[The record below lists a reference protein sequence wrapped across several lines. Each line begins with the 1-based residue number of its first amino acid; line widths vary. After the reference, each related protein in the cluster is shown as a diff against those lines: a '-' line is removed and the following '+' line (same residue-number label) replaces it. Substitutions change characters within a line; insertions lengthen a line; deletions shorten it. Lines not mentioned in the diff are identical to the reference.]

1 MDDYE
6 VEKTLNEYE
15 YYRAQAEALKRNLD
29 LMNANLMELEVVRGS
44 LDEIK
49 KLGKKNEILM
59 PLGGGSF
66 VKASIADTEKILV
79 SLGAGIVAKKD
90 VPKARS
96 DFEQR
101 IKELEQGRAELIERW
116 RAVSGKLEELA
127 PNIQE
132 IIASQEG
139 RRGEDRRS

>member
-1 MDDYE
+1 MDE

-15 YYRAQAEALKRNLD
+15 YYRAQAETLKRNMDLLNASLVELD
-29 LMNANLMELEVVRGS
+29 VAGKS

-49 KLGKKNEILM
+49 KLGKQNEILV
-59 PLGGGSF
+59 PLGGDSF

-79 SLGAGIVAKKD
+79 GLGAGIVVEKD
-90 VPKARS
+90 IPKAKG

-101 IKELEQGRAELIERW
+101 IKELEQVMAELAERW
-116 RAVSGKLEELA
+116 RAISGKLAELA
-127 PNIQE
+127 PMVQE

-139 RRGEDRRS
+139 RRGEDTRS

>member
-1 MDDYE
+1 MDE

-15 YYRAQAEALKRNLD
+15 YYRAQAEALKRNMD
-29 LMNANLMELEVVRGS
+29 LINTSLAELEVVGKS

-59 PLGGGSF
+59 PIGGDSF
-66 VKASIADTEKILV
+66 VKASIVDAEKILIN
-79 SLGAGIVAKKD
+79 LGAGVVAEKD
-90 VPKARS
+90 ISNAKG

-101 IKELEQGRAELIERW
+101 IKELEQVRGELAERW
-116 RAVSGKLEELA
+116 RAVSSKLEELA
-127 PNIQE
+127 PKIQE

-139 RRGEDRRS
+139 RSAQVQ

>member
-29 LMNANLMELEVVRGS
+29 LINANLMELEVVRGS

-49 KLGKKNEILM
+49 KLGKENEILM

-66 VKASIADTEKILV
+66 VKANIADTEKILV

-90 VPKARS
+90 IPRARG

-101 IKELEQGRAELIERW
+101 IKELEQVRAELAGRW
-116 RAVSGKLEELA
+116 RAISGRLEELA
-127 PNIQE
+127 PKIQE
-132 IIASQEG
+132 ILASQAPQGKEG
-139 RRGEDRRS
+139 

>member
-66 VKASIADTEKILV
+66 VKANIADTEKILV

-90 VPKARS
+90 IPMARG

-101 IKELEQGRAELIERW
+101 IKELEQVRAELAERW
-116 RAVSGKLEELA
+116 RAISGRLEELA
-127 PNIQE
+127 PKIQE
-132 IIASQEG
+132 ILASQAPQGKEG
-139 RRGEDRRS
+139 